1 MKLWVDKN
9 HEPPAEYKWWAR
21 TADEAWT
28 VVFQYEHQRSIDTIE
43 INTEA
48 TIGEALID
56 QLKRY
61 RVVDTGYFFHVH
73 GAQPKRENLEFL
85 IKNYGWRLI

>member
-9 HEPPAEYKWWAR
+9 HEPPANYIWAK
-21 TADEAWT
+21 TLNEADAAIM
-28 VVFQYEHQRSIDTIE
+28 FYEHQCSDDTIIIDTEPE
-43 INTEA
+43 IGA
-48 TIGEALID
+48 ALVD
-56 QLKRY
+56 WYRRY
-61 RVVDTGYFFHVH
+61 NIVDTGYFFHVH